1 MYISYDYYRIFYYVA
16 KYGNLSQA
24 AKQLLNNQP
33 NMTRAIKNL
42 EGELGCPLFLRTN
55 RGMKLTP
62 EGERLY
68 AHVRIAFEHIE
79 AGEAEIT
86 ESRTLQTG
94 TVYVA
99 ASEVALRCLL
109 LPVLK
114 EFRLLHPGIHIRI
127 SNHSTPQA
135 VAALHETTADFAVIT
150 TPVTLSPSL
159 TQTIVKEIREV
170 PICAPAFS
178 GLLGRSVAL
187 SELEAYPLITLGAG
201 TTSHAFYVS
210 VFTAQGVAFQPA
222 IEAATADQIIPMAEA
237 GLGVGIVPEAFIRP
251 SDNVRRIELQE
262 PLPLRAVCIVK
273 RKGQPLSV
281 AARELERMLLAA
293 GAQST

>member
-42 EGELGCPLFLRTN
+42 EAELGCPLFLRTN

-114 EFRLLHPGIHIRI
+114 KIPPSPPRHPYPHQQPLH
-127 SNHSTPQA
+127 
-135 VAALHETTADFAVIT
+135 AA
-150 TPVTLSPSL
+150 
-159 TQTIVKEIREV
+159 
-170 PICAPAFS
+170 
-178 GLLGRSVAL
+178 G
-187 SELEAYPLITLGAG
+187 Y
-201 TTSHAFYVS
+201 
-210 VFTAQGVAFQPA
+210 
-222 IEAATADQIIPMAEA
+222 
-237 GLGVGIVPEAFIRP
+237 
-251 SDNVRRIELQE
+251 RR
-262 PLPLRAVCIVK
+262 VK
-273 RKGQPLSV
+273 RGHSRYCRRHHPHRTVRL
-281 AARELERMLLAA
+281 ARRNPCPTHPRVCRMFTVFQNAHKPPSKA
-293 GAQST
+293 

>member
-42 EGELGCPLFLRTN
+42 EGELGSPLFLRTN

-62 EGERLY
+62 GGRALVRPR
-68 AHVRIAFEHIE
+68 AHRVRAYRSRRS
-79 AGEAEIT
+79 GMIT

-94 TVYVA
+94 TVCVA

-135 VAALHETTADFAVIT
+135 IAALKEGTGGYCRRHHPHRTVRLAHRNTCPAHPRVCRMFTVFQNAHK
-150 TPVTLSPSL
+150 PPS
-159 TQTIVKEIREV
+159 K
-170 PICAPAFS
+170 A
-178 GLLGRSVAL
+178 
-187 SELEAYPLITLGAG
+187 
-201 TTSHAFYVS
+201 
-210 VFTAQGVAFQPA
+210 
-222 IEAATADQIIPMAEA
+222 
-237 GLGVGIVPEAFIRP
+237 
-251 SDNVRRIELQE
+251 
-262 PLPLRAVCIVK
+262 
-273 RKGQPLSV
+273 
-281 AARELERMLLAA
+281 
-293 GAQST
+293 